1 MRLWFFLCALQ
12 LFIAAPTVRAAD
24 INFEKDPET
33 SVWVIYIEGD
43 ITHGD
48 EKKFRDISLN
58 LKSAIVVLN
67 SDGGSLSPA
76 LEIGRIIRVA
86 GYDTVVLDKSV
97 CASSCALIWLAGV
110 DRGVL
115 GSGRVGFHA
124 AYRDNQGRL
133 EEVGAANALI
143 GGYLTSL
150 GLPTKAILF
159 ATSAPPDGIL
169 WLTDVGSKE
178 SGIDYNHYDQPDNS
192 LTKSENLA
200 SVYPKQPAP
209 SSNRDLIVSLSR
221 SGEKWTKLW
230 GFRNAYYDASS
241 IIIER
246 SKRQAWILYDYSHQD
261 HNGKKYEI
269 KLTEVDCKNGRLR
282 VNRTVTVDRDSKGY
296 SGFYEPAP
304 GSTDKALMMA
314 ICAVA
319 K

>member
-261 HNGKKYEI
+261 HNCKKYEI